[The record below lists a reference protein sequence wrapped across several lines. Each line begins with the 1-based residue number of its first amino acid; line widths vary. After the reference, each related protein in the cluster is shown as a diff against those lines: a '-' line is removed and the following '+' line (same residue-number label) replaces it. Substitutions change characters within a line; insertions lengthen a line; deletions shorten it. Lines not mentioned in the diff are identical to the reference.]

1 MKLGVGIIGY
11 GHIAKKHEQVIAE
24 SPNFQLLKT
33 STQFSVQSILADSQV
48 DIVVVSN
55 PSGVHAKT
63 VVEALNAQKHVLVE
77 KPMALK
83 SADCEEMIIAAEK
96 AQKKLFVVK
105 QNRFNL
111 PIKDLKVAL
120 ERGLFGKV
128 FQLEVNGF
136 WNRNEAYYK
145 NSNWRGTK
153 ALDGGIL
160 FNQFSHFIDI
170 LYFLFG
176 EINPIKAK
184 LANYNH
190 PYIEFEDTVN
200 AIFETASGAQGAL
213 NCSTNATNQNME
225 GSLTVFAEKATIKIG
240 GKYLNKIEYLQLGK
254 SIEKEI
260 QQLNLFESDT
270 EEVPNNHFAVYES
283 VFKALNGEED
293 KTLASAKEGKAV
305 VEIIEKFYAAQ

>member
-1 MKLGVGIIGY
+1 M
-11 GHIAKKHEQVIAE
+11 
-24 SPNFQLLKT
+24 
-33 STQFSVQSILADSQV
+33 
-48 DIVVVSN
+48 
-55 PSGVHAKT
+55 
-63 VVEALNAQKHVLVE
+63 
-77 KPMALK
+77 
-83 SADCEEMIIAAEK
+83 
-96 AQKKLFVVK
+96 
-105 QNRFNL
+105 
-111 PIKDLKVAL
+111 
-120 ERGLFGKV
+120 
-128 FQLEVNGF
+128 EVNGF

-176 EINPIKAK
+176 EINPIKTK
-184 LANYNH
+184 LGNYNH

-200 AIFETASGAQGAL
+200 AIFQTASGAQGAL

-240 GKYLNKIEYLQLGK
+240 GKYLNKIEYLQLDK
-254 SIEKEI
+254 SIEKDI
-260 QQLNLFESDT
+260 KHLKLFESDT
-270 EEVPNNHFAVYES
+270 EEVPNNHFAVYQS